1 MAHSS
6 PTTPTMGLAQRLTT
20 NATYSF
26 VAGLVSSLVALLLG
40 IALARGLGPE
50 RYGGYAYFMW
60 LMSLGLMI
68 THFGMGPVA
77 TKYISE
83 AVGRQNLSYI
93 QAITSLV
100 LRVRGSAALILSLAA
115 LFLALPLARFFGQ
128 EAYSIY
134 FTLAAIGLLPYVLF
148 FTLQAILAGFQRY
161 DYSAYLTLLI
171 HLLRA
176 PACLALLA
184 LGVGVIPLLWAN
196 IGAWLLAMLT
206 GAFLLFR
213 LVPWRGLLNSR
224 PLEPETR
231 ERVVRY
237 VVFAAGTMAT
247 SYFLSHG
254 GETFW
259 LGRYRTITEVGLYS
273 VAFSIPTLVMGLVGG
288 PWGVLLPAISE
299 QFGRGD
305 LDKIRA
311 IYTHSSRYIAIL
323 ASLAGMLGI
332 ALSKTFVLSVYG
344 PEYAGAVAPMQIL
357 FLGMFA
363 LAFQGSASAVL
374 WGMDR
379 PSLILKVEAFLA
391 ALSLGLGWLL
401 VPTYG
406 VLGAAVASSIPR
418 VLVMP
423 PLIWL
428 VYRHIG
434 ACPPLRKMVK
444 LGFLTVSITL
454 FMLAL
459 QEYLP
464 GNYGLL
470 ISTGIGVSAYALGII
485 FLGVI
490 YPEDIAFLKQIQA
503 NFPPG
508 WRKRFVSILALLAQ
522 QVGAPVQRS
531 PGKQREVRK

>member
-1 MAHSS
+1 MEQSS
-6 PTTPTMGLAQRLTT
+6 PTTGLAQRLTT

-26 VAGLVSSLVALLLG
+26 VASLVSSLVALLLG

-60 LMSLGLMI
+60 LTSLGLMI
-68 THFGMGPVA
+68 VHLGMGPVA

-83 AVGRQNLSYI
+83 AVGKQSPSYI
-93 QAITSLV
+93 QAMTNLV

-115 LFLALPLARFFGQ
+115 LFLALPLARLFGH
-128 EAYSIY
+128 EAYSAY

-171 HLLRA
+171 HFVRA

-184 LGVGVIPLLWAN
+184 LGVGVIPLIWAN
-196 IGAWLLAMLT
+196 IGAWLLAMLA

-231 ERVVRY
+231 GRVVRY
-237 VVFAAGTMAT
+237 TVFATGTMAA
-247 SYFLSHG
+247 SYFLWQG
-254 GETFW
+254 AETFW

-273 VAFSIPTLVMGLVGG
+273 VAFSIPTLVMGLVGTG
-288 PWGVLLPAISE
+288 VAGVLLPAVSE

-305 LDKIRA
+305 IKKIRD
-311 IYTHSSRYIAIL
+311 IYTYSSRYIAVL
-323 ASLAGMLGI
+323 ASAAGMLGI
-332 ALSKTFVLSVYG
+332 ALSKTFILSVYG
-344 PEYAGAVAPMQIL
+344 REYAGAVAPMEVL
-357 FLGMFA
+357 FVGMFA
-363 LAFQGSASAVL
+363 FAFQGSASAVL
-374 WGMDR
+374 LGMDR
-379 PSLILKVEAFLA
+379 PSLILRVEASLA

-423 PLIWL
+423 SLIWL

-434 ACPPLRKMVK
+434 AHPPLRTIVK
-444 LGFLTVSITL
+444 LGFLTVSTIL
-454 FMLAL
+454 LMLAL

-464 GNYGLL
+464 GNYGLP
-470 ISTGIGVSAYALGII
+470 ISMGIGVSAYALGII
-485 FLGVI
+485 SLGVF

-508 WRKRFVSILALLAQ
+508 WRKRFVSVLALLAQ
-522 QVGAPVQRS
+522 QVRAPVRRS
-531 PGKQREVRK
+531 PRKQRGVHR